1 MKKINLTNL
10 IKKKFPSV
18 KQKISKKTDLLNEN
32 ILDSLELMN
41 LIAFLEENS
50 KFKVKNYLKIK
61 KKFIVE
67 DIEKYS
73 N

>member
-1 MKKINLTNL
+1 MKKINLKNL

>member
-1 MKKINLTNL
+1 MKKINLKNL

-61 KKFIVE
+61 KKI
-67 DIEKYS
+67 YR
-73 N
+73 